1 MNNKNLI
8 KIYKKNYIELFGLP
22 GAGKTYIQNKIIN
35 TLKKNNLEVFHQ
47 KELIIKFYLKNFIIN
62 PIHYIKIYLILFF
75 YSKFFTFIK
84 YFFKTKRKIITKNDK
99 VYFLSQ
105 KRRWYH
111 KIVDQLRLNNNYQKI
126 LNFLAKKIIKKNN
139 YRFYKIV
146 LKEIDNL
153 TIDIGFKLQLKK
165 WFIES
170 IVIVEIQKKQKHI
183 YCVIDEGVLHRLF
196 TIFILKKNKKT
207 FLKKIIKY
215 FENYGELYLVKT
227 NLKNIYKRTI
237 KREKIY
243 HGFIYS
249 DKKQIKKYYQD
260 LRLFEK
266 FIQKKIIYKTIIN

>member
-1 MNNKNLI
+1 MNNKNSI
-8 KIYKKNYIELFGLP
+8 KIWKKNYIELFGLP
-22 GAGKTYIQNKIIN
+22 GAGKTYMQNKIIN
-35 TLKKNNLEVFHQ
+35 KLKKDNLQVFHK
-47 KELIIKFYLKNFIIN
+47 KELIIKFYLNNFIIN

-84 YFFKTKRKIITKNDK
+84 HSFKTKRKIITKNNK
-99 VYFLSQ
+99 IYFLSQ
-105 KRRWYH
+105 KRKWYH
-111 KIVDQLRLNNNYQKI
+111 KVIDQLRLNNNYQEI
-126 LNFLAKKIIKKNN
+126 LNFLAKKIIKKNS
-139 YRFYKIV
+139 YKFYKIV
-146 LKEIDNL
+146 LKEIDTL
-153 TIDIGFKLQLKK
+153 TVDIGFKLQLKK

-170 IVIVEIQKKQKHI
+170 LVIIAIQKKQKDI

-196 TIFILKKNKKT
+196 LIFILKKNKTT

-227 NLKNIYKRTI
+227 NLKNIHKRVI

-260 LRLFEK
+260 LKLFEK
-266 FIQKKIIYKTIIN
+266 FIHKKIIYKTIIN